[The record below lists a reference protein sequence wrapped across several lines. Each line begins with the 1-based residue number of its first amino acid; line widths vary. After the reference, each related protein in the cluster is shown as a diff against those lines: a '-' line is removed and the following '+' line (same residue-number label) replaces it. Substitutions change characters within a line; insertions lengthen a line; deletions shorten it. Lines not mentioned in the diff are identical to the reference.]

1 MFFQAWNCQ
10 SALQILSVVMEYSDS
25 SILNYLYGIV
35 EDVSNP
41 RVNNL
46 DDYNTGFKDKK
57 CYYI

>member
-1 MFFQAWNCQ
+1 
-10 SALQILSVVMEYSDS
+10 MEYSDS